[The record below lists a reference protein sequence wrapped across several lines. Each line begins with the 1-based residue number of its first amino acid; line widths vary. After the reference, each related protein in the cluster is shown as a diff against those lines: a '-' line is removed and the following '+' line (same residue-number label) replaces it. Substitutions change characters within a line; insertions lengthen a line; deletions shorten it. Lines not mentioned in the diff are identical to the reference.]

1 MFRKDY
7 ILNEVEKLS
16 LVIARLMGLKADGK
30 ADEFTHLA
38 DSTLLNEYNIPLA
51 ELLKLTVE
59 DFKLRFEKENFSAD
73 KLDALAQLLY
83 LDAEPFSAN
92 PETLLTVQKVL
103 IIFDMIEQKHHRQ
116 SFENINK
123 RNFIHQFVRRNYE

>member
-30 ADEFTHLA
+30 ADEFTDLA
-38 DSTLLNEYNIPLA
+38 DSTLLSEYNIPLA
-51 ELLKLTVE
+51 ELLELTVE
-59 DFKLRFEKENFSAD
+59 DFKLKLEKENFSAD

-103 IIFDMIEQKHHRQ
+103 IIFDMIEQKYHRQ